1 MEASSFCKRRGGGY
15 ARKERGRGTRYRIG
29 CLEEEERPNQTP
41 SLSFASHSR
50 VAGLL
55 FLHSIFSIPSLG
67 DDDNAVASIPTAAEA
82 HSSVMICILHEDT
95 VRGPFLARQT
105 RILERRW
112 RTIDLTISPRP
123 PGKPYPSPEG
133 GRKGGRKRIIG
144 PAEDDDGTLPLSMHI
159 FTERQAQC
167 VLHVVQERKRPSHN
181 PFPHSSSSR
190 R

>member
-1 MEASSFCKRRGGGY
+1 MEAASFCKRRGY

-95 VRGPFLARQT
+95 VRGPFLARHT

-112 RTIDLTISPRP
+112 RTRDLTISPRP
-123 PGKPYPSPEG
+123 PGKPYPSPE
-133 GRKGGRKRIIG
+133 GGRKRIIG

-159 FTERQAQC
+159 STERQAQC

-190 R
+190 G